1 MKPDKSLITRVVASL
16 TADEALPIPVLASW
30 DTEPK
35 THPYIVVSGDVS
47 PGAHRDLKVVTLLID
62 LITNRD
68 DTAEALRDEYALAL
82 EDHLESTAGVIAL
95 AMIADGWQTRVWN
108 SEDSTSA
115 PQEDRLWSDSVETR
129 VVLMQI

>member
-1 MKPDKSLITRVVASL
+1 MKPDKSLINRVVASL

-35 THPYIVVSGDVS
+35 ARPYIVVSADVS
-47 PGAHRDLKVVTLLID
+47 AGAHRDLKVVTFLID

-68 DTAEALRDEYALAL
+68 DTAEALRDEYALAI